1 MRALPPALCL
11 AFRLILSIWPALGQ
25 GDLEDFSFFRST
37 SIPVIHGIDTLLQP
51 WTGGVN
57 AVRFSEIDLNGDGVN
72 DLFAFEKHGNRILT
86 FLRQDNRFVYAPQ
99 YARQFPEL
107 HDWAILK
114 DYNGDGRPDIFTYGL
129 AGMRVFKN
137 TSRNDSLS
145 FSLVTGQ
152 LDAYYYNGYVN
163 IFASPNDYPVIEDID
178 GDGQTDI
185 LNFWVL
191 GKYVHFLRNY
201 SDNPETFD
209 FRLENEC
216 WGHFAE
222 AADNNRITLF
232 TDCSSKNHDPQ
243 ETTRHTGSSM
253 LLHDFDGNGL
263 QDLLVG
269 DIDSPHLI
277 LLYNHGTAT
286 EARMTRQNTAFPAQT
301 PVDLF
306 SMPAPSF
313 VTMPGHGNPSLV
325 VSPSDPSL
333 TKSHDCNSVWQY
345 DYDTLLQQYTLTNTA
360 FLQEEMVDVGS
371 GSRPVLYD
379 YDGDGLADLF
389 IANYGS
395 FDSVTTDNGLPV
407 SHFSSSVSHYRNT
420 GTPDAPVFRLQTADF
435 GNLKAMNLKALHP
448 TFGDFDGDGLTD
460 MLCGMQDGT
469 LMLVPHGRL
478 CGGNDSIT
486 KAYHNITCDKFS
498 TPFFFDID
506 GDGRNDLIIGNRRG
520 TLSYWRNSGT
530 AENPSFEKVTD
541 NLGNVDVRDYEQ
553 SYFGYSVPCLLRDSL
568 HGTVLFCGSEQ
579 GKIFYY
585 NRIDG
590 HLDGTFRPA
599 GSISEAEDS
608 VCLSCT
614 HTVKDGI
621 RSGVAAAKLC
631 GADFPDLITG
641 NYAGGVCFFKGRTP
655 ASRPV
660 NVSTAAKKESELRI
674 YPNPTSGTLRIDLE
688 RGDNIAADIYVLDM
702 SGRRL
707 RHAYGTQID
716 LGDLENGIYIIEINH
731 TSRKKIIKTNL

>member
-1 MRALPPALCL
+1 MKALPTALGL
-11 AFRLILSIWPALGQ
+11 AFCLILSAWPALGQ
-25 GDLEDFSFFRST
+25 GDLEDFSFFRYS
-37 SIPVIHGIDTLLQP
+37 SIPVIHGQDTLPQP
-51 WTGGVN
+51 WTGGLN
-57 AVRFSEIDLNGDGVN
+57 AVRFSEIDLNGDGLN
-72 DLFAFEKHGNRILT
+72 DLFAFEKHGNRTLT
-86 FLRQDNRFVYAPQ
+86 FLRTGNRFVFAPE

-107 HDWAILK
+107 HDWAMLK
-114 DYNGDGRPDIFTYGL
+114 DYNGDGLPDIFTYGL
-129 AGMRVFKN
+129 AGIRVFKN

-145 FSLVTGQ
+145 FALVTDQ
-152 LDAYYYNGYVN
+152 LNAYYYNGYVN

-178 GDGQTDI
+178 GDGRIDM

-201 SDNPETFD
+201 SSDPDTFD

-216 WGHFAE
+216 WGHFSE
-222 AADNNRITLF
+222 ADDNNQITLF
-232 TDCSSKNHDPQ
+232 TDCSGKREDPQ
-243 ETTRHTGSSM
+243 EATRHTGSSM

-277 LLYNHGTAT
+277 LLYNHGTTT
-286 EARMTRQNTAFPAQT
+286 EARMTRQDTAFPAQA
-301 PVDLF
+301 PIDLF

-313 VTMPGHGNPSLV
+313 VTLPGHERPSLI

-345 DYDTLLQQYTLTNTA
+345 DYDSLLQQYTLTNTA
-360 FLQEEMVDVGS
+360 FLQDEMIDGGS

-395 FDSVTTDNGLPV
+395 FDSVTTNNGLPI
-407 SHFSSSVSHYRNT
+407 SHFSSSIRYYKNT
-420 GTPDAPVFRLQTADF
+420 GTPNAPVFQLQTADF

-448 TFGDFDGDGLTD
+448 TFDDFDGDGLID

-478 CGGNDSIT
+478 CGGNDT
-486 KAYHNITCDKFS
+486 ATMNYQGITCDKFS
-498 TPFFFDID
+498 TPFFFDLD

-520 TLSYWRNSGT
+520 TLSYWRNNGSAG
-530 AENPSFEKVTD
+530 NPAFEKVTD

-553 SYFGYSVPCLLRDSL
+553 SYFGYSTPCLLRDSL

-590 HLDGTFRPA
+590 HLDGTFRMV
-599 GSISEAEDS
+599 GSVSEAIDS
-608 VCLSCT
+608 TCLSSIRAI
-614 HTVKDGI
+614 KDGI
-621 RSGVAAAKLC
+621 RAGVAVAKLC
-631 GADFPDLITG
+631 GGDFPDLVTG
-641 NYAGGVCFFKGRTP
+641 NYAGGVCFFKGRMP
-655 ASRPV
+655 AARPV
-660 NVSTAAKKESELRI
+660 SVNATEGKEAELRI
-674 YPNPTSGTLRIDLE
+674 YPNPTSGMLQIDLE
-688 RGDNIAADIYVLDM
+688 TNDSTGIHIAVLDLC
-702 SGRRL
+702 GRILKR
-707 RHAYGTQID
+707 AYGTQID
-716 LGDLENGIYIIEINH
+716 LCGLENGIYIIEINH
-731 TSRKKIIKTNL
+731 ALRKKIIKTSL